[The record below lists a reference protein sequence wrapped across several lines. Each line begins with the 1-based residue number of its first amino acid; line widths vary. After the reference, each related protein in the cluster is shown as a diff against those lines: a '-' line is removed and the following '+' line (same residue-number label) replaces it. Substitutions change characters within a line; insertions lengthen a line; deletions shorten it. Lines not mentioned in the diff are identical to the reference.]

1 MITVVVAVVVLV
13 DTAVV
18 VVVTGAVVAVVVATV
33 VAVVTGAVV
42 VVVVA
47 AVVVV
52 VPGAAVVVAVAAV
65 VVVMVVLVFLHGR
78 NMVHGILGTHKPF
91 NLSAASNPS
100 SMNAITGAGSAASL
114 IATM

>member
-1 MITVVVAVVVLV
+1 MITVVVGVVVLV
-13 DTAVV
+13 EAAVV
-18 VVVTGAVVAVVVATV
+18 VVVTGPAVVL
-33 VAVVTGAVV
+33 
-42 VVVVA
+42 VVA